1 MICVLYHPCHQLAT
15 SNIGLQFF
23 KDNVQDNYFYTS
35 DEVERL
41 ITEAENTFAICL
53 EGGDKSKAMKK
64 LRVPPLGGKVGAH
77 THRYAD
83 NMYMQ
88 THVHTHTHTHTYTHT
103 HTHHRCMQTIYH
115 LSNLV
120 LIHN

>member
-1 MICVLYHPCHQLAT
+1 M
-15 SNIGLQFF
+15 GLQFF

-64 LRVPPLGGKVGAH
+64 LRVPPLGGKVGRSTYAARIH
-77 THRYAD
+77 THVCMRINTYI
-83 NMYMQ
+83 
-88 THVHTHTHTHTYTHT
+88 HTYIHTYTCMRACTVHT
-103 HTHHRCMQTIYH
+103 YILITSMYAKCFFLMKAIHH
-115 LSNLV
+115 
-120 LIHN
+120 

>member
-1 MICVLYHPCHQLAT
+1 MG
-15 SNIGLQFF
+15 SQFF

-64 LRVPPLGGKVGAH
+64 LRVPPLGGKVGVSA
-77 THRYAD
+77 HRY
-83 NMYMQ
+83 
-88 THVHTHTHTHTYTHT
+88 THNTYTQANTSKHMYTHT
-103 HTHHRCMQTIYH
+103 
-115 LSNLV
+115 
-120 LIHN
+120 